1 MLTPVDLQQKKFQ
14 HGMGYTKKDVDS
26 FFDIVVM
33 SYTELYKSNAEL
45 TNQVKTLT
53 DSLVHYRT
61 TESKLQKSLML
72 AEKNAEEAT
81 KNANDKAKIIEND
94 AKIKANNIVHQARE
108 ELDRIE
114 DSIEG
119 IKQQYRDYTMA
130 FKNLMDSHLQFLAT
144 NPINEELGVDF
155 DEIMKD
161 AKYFNGNAAVY
172 TPGSSGSENAVS
184 GSFASFGGD
193 PQGRE
198 ESTLGGGG
206 GSGMGDSTL
215 GGSAGSGNIASDSSV
230 YTKNLGGGSFVDPF
244 KFRNE

>member
-130 FKNLMDSHLQFLAT
+130 FKNLMDSPYQVPLHPL
-144 NPINEELGVDF
+144 EEILRA
-155 DEIMKD
+155 E
-161 AKYFNGNAAVY
+161 
-172 TPGSSGSENAVS
+172 
-184 GSFASFGGD
+184 
-193 PQGRE
+193 
-198 ESTLGGGG
+198 
-206 GSGMGDSTL
+206 
-215 GGSAGSGNIASDSSV
+215 
-230 YTKNLGGGSFVDPF
+230 KNLHSAVAEAQEWAIPHLVEVQTAAILPVILLFTQ
-244 KFRNE
+244 KI

>member
-26 FFDIVVM
+26 FFDIVIL

-108 ELDRIE
+108 ELERIE

-161 AKYFNGNAAVY
+161 AKYFNGNAVAHA
-172 TPGSSGSENAVS
+172 PAGSNGEGAGS
-184 GSFASFGGD
+184 GSFSTFSGD

-215 GGSAGSGNIASDSSV
+215 GGSSGGNLSSDSSV

-244 KFRNE
+244 KYKNQ

>member
-26 FFDIVVM
+26 FFDIVIM

-72 AEKNAEEAT
+72 AEKNAEESA

-94 AKIKANNIVHQARE
+94 AKIKANNIVHEARE
-108 ELDRIE
+108 ELERIE
-114 DSIEG
+114 GSIEG

-155 DEIMKD
+155 EEILKD
-161 AKYFNGNAAVY
+161 AKQYTGGAYQPAA
-172 TPGSSGSENAVS
+172 SGSDAS
-184 GSFASFGGD
+184 GSAFSSFSGD

-198 ESTLGGGG
+198 ESTLGGGN
-206 GSGMGDSTL
+206 SSAMGDSTL
-215 GGSAGSGNIASDSSV
+215 GGSGGGSLTSDSSV

-244 KFRNE
+244 KFQD

>member
-61 TESKLQKSLML
+61 TES
-72 AEKNAEEAT
+72 T

-172 TPGSSGSENAVS
+172 APGSSGNENAGS

-215 GGSAGSGNIASDSSV
+215 GSADNNSNVASDSSV